1 MVSGSATKVNT
12 PSVKISIENKIA
24 HRIHIVESRSDN
36 QFRYF
41 EIKLVRR
48 IHILI
53 GDYILTYKKGLY
65 RDSKP

>member
-1 MVSGSATKVNT
+1 M
-12 PSVKISIENKIA
+12 KISIKSKIA

-36 QFRYF
+36 QFRY
-41 EIKLVRR
+41 IKNKIVLR